1 MISIYVICKVTQNV
15 LLKLRPTKKT
25 ATSQE
30 NININPNINPDHQNC
45 HVIRWKSSK
54 IYD

>member
-1 MISIYVICKVTQNV
+1 MIIIYVICRVTQKV
-15 LLKLRPTKKT
+15 LLELRPTEKS
-25 ATSQE
+25 ATSQK

-45 HVIRWKSSK
+45 HVIRWKSTK